1 MFGPPVWHRSSP
13 MKAIRAKAPGAQVE
27 YLDGTDPA
35 AAAALA
41 KRSDV
46 AIVFVNQPSTEGS
59 DIVSLSLP
67 DNQDALAGTSGF
79 GEPAYG
85 GGYSEWR
92 GRHHAMA
99 RPGEQCSGRLVPR
112 YSRARPWPVCCS
124 AMLRSSGKLPL
135 TFPRS
140 EADVPRPK
148 LAEQPP
154 PRGAE
159 DTAAFFPG
167 AAFKVNSRHFDLE
180 YTEGLKVGYKWY
192 EAENKQPLFPFGYGL
207 SYTTYAYSGLAVT
220 PGERPS
226 VSFTVKNTGARAGE
240 ETAQVYVSLPA
251 NAGEPFRRLVA
262 WEKVALHPGESKK
275 ITLPLDQFLSDLR
288 RRS

>member
-1 MFGPPVWHRSSP
+1 MPWLDRVNSVLAAWFPGIRGGEAVASLLFG
-13 MKAIRAKAPGAQVE
+13 
-27 YLDGTDPA
+27 
-35 AAAALA
+35 
-41 KRSDV
+41 DV
-46 AIVFVNQPSTEGS
+46 NP
-59 DIVSLSLP
+59 
-67 DNQDALAGTSGF
+67 
-79 GEPAYG
+79 
-85 GGYSEWR
+85 
-92 GRHHAMA
+92 
-99 RPGEQCSGRLVPR
+99 
-112 YSRARPWPVCCS
+112 
-124 AMLRSSGKLPL
+124 SGKLPL

-262 WEKVALHPGESKK
+262 WEKVALYPGESKK
-275 ITLPLDQFLSDLR
+275 ITLPLDPKFLSIFDADRDAWQVVTGEYKVWAGPSSRDLSLTAALR
-288 RRS
+288 VP